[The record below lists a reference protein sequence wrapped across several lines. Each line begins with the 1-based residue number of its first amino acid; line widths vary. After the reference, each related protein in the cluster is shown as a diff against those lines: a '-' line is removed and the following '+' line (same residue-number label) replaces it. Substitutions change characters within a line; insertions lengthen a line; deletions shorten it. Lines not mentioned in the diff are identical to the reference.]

1 MIAHNDLLC
10 KQAKSYYY
18 DFLYSENCEPIPE
31 HIISHIES
39 CQQCQK
45 QVNQL
50 KKEVLTKANASESP
64 RKQDNSAAIE
74 ILKLH
79 FAYIDRE
86 VTCDV
91 VKPFLPGLLDSTLAI
106 RVPTPITAHLDNC
119 QRCSE
124 DLETIRKLNF
134 GRKQLLRLSQLLA
147 ENPANDEVECSK
159 AQTAIPAVVSMA
171 FSETNAGVLK
181 HLCICPN
188 CRELLCQYRQTI
200 YEKSLHNNVKNRIKF
215 PCKEVLAA
223 DIFDYVVPYGLDPA
237 NDQYTKFRKSL
248 TSHLCTCPLCLAKM
262 QQLHRTVFGIAERA
276 ESGIATIYHID
287 ESAKAETVSESDD
300 SYAGFP
306 VRVEVVRREDEVMD
320 KQPAASTIN
329 FTSALKQGISAMNL
343 KSLLKPA
350 IAAAAVILIAVALF
364 VSTPTAKAV
373 TIDKIY
379 KALERVRNV
388 YISRFVPNKKEP
400 IQEKWVSRESG
411 IYMTK
416 TGEKLVLWDIPNR
429 VKKLKHADTNLIET
443 TLLSGEMIS
452 KTEETTTGFWGLVPF
467 ANLSVIP
474 EDAEWSRVTVDDLGA
489 TTNGIEIYDLTWL
502 KKARDGSV
510 GFRKWRV
517 FVNSET
523 NLPQRTE
530 FYRKLANDE
539 YILRLVKV
547 IEYLSDGEIQTVIR
561 EASF

>member
-18 DFLYSENCEPIPE
+18 DFLYGESCELIPE
-31 HIISHIES
+31 HIISHIEN

-74 ILKLH
+74 MLKLH

-147 ENPANDEVECSK
+147 ENPAANGVGCSQ

-181 HLCICPN
+181 HLCTCPD
-188 CRELLCQYRQTI
+188 CRELLCQYRQAV
-200 YEKSLHNNVKNRIKF
+200 YKKSLHSVKDQAKF
-215 PCKEVLAA
+215 PCKKVSAA

-248 TSHLCTCPLCLAKM
+248 TSHLCTCQVCIAKM
-262 QQLHRTVFGIAERA
+262 QQLHRTVFGIAERT

-287 ESAKAETVSESDD
+287 ESAKTETVSESDD
-300 SYAGFP
+300 FYTGFP
-306 VRVEVVRREDEVMD
+306 VRVEVIRREDEVRD
-320 KQPAASTIN
+320 KQPVPTIN
-329 FTSALKQGISAMNL
+329 FTDVLKQRISAMNL
-343 KSLLKPA
+343 KSLLKPT
-350 IAAAAVILIAVALF
+350 IAAAAIILIAVALF

-467 ANLSVIP
+467 ADLSVIP
-474 EDAEWSRVTVDDLGA
+474 EDAEWSRVAVDDLGA
-489 TTNGIEIYDLTWL
+489 DTNGIEVYDLTWIE
-502 KKARDGSV
+502 KAYDGSDT
-510 GFRKWRV
+510 FKKWRV
-517 FVNSET
+517 FINIET

-530 FYRKLANDE
+530 FYRRLADGE

-547 IEYLSDGEIQTVIR
+547 VEYLSDGKIQAVIR